1 MGGVK
6 PAGVMK
12 TLSGTFAF
20 VVLAV
25 IAIVTVL
32 SCQTQLSSANRRKE
46 KRIGDPD
53 AIPPIYVEF
62 KNGQEDPFRAALTT
76 LKQRGG
82 DCQIF
87 LLRKSGDPVIFNYCD
102 SIPSRLK
109 TNKIIKSAAANN
121 ARPEESIANDPNVTY
136 RVASANQ
143 ADIDAVLQ
151 TLK

>member
-1 MGGVK
+1 
-6 PAGVMK
+6 MK
-12 TLSGTFAF
+12 NPSGRFAF

-62 KNGQEDPFRAALTT
+62 KNGEGPFRDALTT
-76 LKQRGG
+76 LKKNKG

-87 LLRKSGDPVIFNYCD
+87 LLRNPRDRVIFNYCD
-102 SIPSRLK
+102 DIQRSLK
-109 TNKIIKSAAANN
+109 TDRIIKSAAANN

-143 ADIDAVLQ
+143 GDIEAVLQ